1 MSTLQVG
8 LLVVGVAASMLARV
22 IIRRRPAEIKIA
34 AGSETPPQ
42 QVRFQRHAKLVMDKR
57 FGDGE
62 LQFDDV
68 AADMSAAHQ
77 HSMRN
82 RTELLASDNCGCFYC
97 LKTYAPS
104 EIKEWIDDKETATC
118 PRCGID
124 SVLGSKSGLPLNDD
138 FLKKMNEV
146 WF

>member
-8 LLVVGVAASMLARV
+8 LLVVGVAASMLARA

-34 AGSETPPQ
+34 AGSETQPP

-57 FGDGE
+57 FWDGE

-68 AADMSAAHQ
+68 AADMSVAHQ

-82 RTELLASDNCGCFYC
+82 RTELLASDHCGCFYC
-97 LKTYAPS
+97 LETYAPS
-104 EIKEWIDDKETATC
+104 EIAEWIDEEETAMC

-124 SVLGSKSGLPLNDD
+124 SVLGSKSGLPLTDE
-138 FLKKMNEV
+138 FLKKMKRV